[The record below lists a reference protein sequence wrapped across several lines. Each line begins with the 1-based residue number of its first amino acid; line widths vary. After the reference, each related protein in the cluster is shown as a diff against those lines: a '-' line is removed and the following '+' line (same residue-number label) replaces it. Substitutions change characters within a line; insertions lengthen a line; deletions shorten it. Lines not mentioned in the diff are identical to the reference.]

1 MANAAALG
9 PASSPPSPPPPAPP
23 PPPSPPPAAA
33 AAVAAC
39 SGSPPAA
46 ELPRECRI
54 CRDPDDGAGLVSPC
68 ACSGSMRWVHEKCL
82 ATWLKA
88 RLRRQRSGGGAVG
101 GGAGGGGGGPVV
113 CEVCGSAVTLALHGS
128 DLLLFPYS
136 VETHDDGDPLLI
148 SVLVLA
154 VAASTALFLTCTAL
168 ESAGVDLWTPA
179 IRWIISPVVL
189 LLKIHCLVLWGQGH
203 WCRGGAAAPLSTS
216 VSASAAAAAAAAD
229 RKKKKKGD
237 GPRTP
242 AYTMTLMRVFRVVPS
257 ISYVLF
263 TSFLNTTR
271 VCYTTVFENEHES
284 IGPPAYRLLV
294 FVSALLNYVSM
305 AFLLHRAYGK
315 ADTSVMHSQRRQP
328 SAPNDGSCASAA
340 HTLRQRQTPA
350 PVE

>member
-1 MANAAALG
+1 MQ
-9 PASSPPSPPPPAPP
+9 
-23 PPPSPPPAAA
+23 
-33 AAVAAC
+33 
-39 SGSPPAA
+39 
-46 ELPRECRI
+46 
-54 CRDPDDGAGLVSPC
+54 
-68 ACSGSMRWVHEKCL
+68 WVHEKCL

-88 RLRRQRSGGGAVG
+88 RLRRQRSGGS
-101 GGAGGGGGGPVV
+101 GGAGGCQNAVV

-128 DLLLFPYS
+128 DVLLFPYS
-136 VETHDDGDPLLI
+136 VETHAGGDPLLI

-179 IRWIISPVVL
+179 IRWIISPIVL

-203 WCRGGAAAPLSTS
+203 RCGGG
-216 VSASAAAAAAAAD
+216 SASAAAAG
-229 RKKKKKGD
+229 RKKKGD
-237 GPRTP
+237 APCPP

-271 VCYTTVFENEHES
+271 VCYTTVFENEVYVNQNPPPPARTVFFFQSHPTSLRNTTQHES

-328 SAPNDGSCASAA
+328 SASDDGSCASAA
-340 HTLRQRQTPA
+340 HTLRQRQTGTTA
-350 PVE
+350 K